1 MVNVTLLDDIY
12 KSYVNLRNNMN
23 SGEEIT
29 ESLQDLE
36 SSIFKKEESLNQ
48 QIKML
53 KVEIERLSSL

>member
-1 MVNVTLLDDIY
+1 MVNVILLDDIY
-12 KSYVNLRNNMN
+12 KSYVNLRNKMN
-23 SGEEIT
+23 SDEEIT

-48 QIKML
+48 QIRML

>member
-23 SGEEIT
+23 SGEKIT

>member
-1 MVNVTLLDDIY
+1 
-12 KSYVNLRNNMN
+12 MN
-23 SGEEIT
+23 SGEKIT